1 MYPVKFSIIVTTFN
15 RPADLDACLR
25 SIAAQH
31 DEHEAETIVVDD
43 GGTSD
48 LSQLVPRIDI
58 YVRNPSNL
66 GPSYSR
72 NIAALR
78 SRGDV
83 LVFLDDDTELRP
95 DSLAELAKIMDDHSD
110 IGAVGGCG
118 PADETGEDVEFIS
131 AKTCGEFKHEK
142 FMYFPPSRDETR
154 LRVVGPNKRS
164 KYFCYPSIRDGHNAL
179 YDCDHVESA
188 FLAIPRRIFDEAGG
202 YDPHWFYMCE
212 DRDLCLEIKSRG
224 YRVVAAWAPRAIH
237 HNHTSYRTQDDA
249 GRRKER
255 HERVLEVILK
265 REGVSAG
272 LKWLSGLNNPAA
284 DQDVWSGLLG
294 VLGNASEL
302 EKRRGVNYLD
312 QNRLDDYFKHKT
324 ADNLT
329 RVHPF
334 AVERHLKTP
343 SSLVLFINNRCNMA
357 CDHCFIP
364 DLNTRTPEMSTQE
377 IMRIVDSFDQ
387 PIDVTL
393 TGGEALLT
401 KDLEAIM
408 DYMMANRYVR
418 YLGLLT
424 NGSMPKRL
432 ASITETL
439 VSRYPEKK
447 LKIQISLDGPQQT
460 HDEIRKMRR
469 GYEKA
474 IKSFERL
481 TEIKRSHKNLKF
493 TAAITL
499 MRENLDSIEELIDEL
514 ERINVPSK
522 MSMIRGNSF
531 STFDVPAS
539 IFKEEYEPQKPFLGN
554 DIEAVQRF
562 LDRVAARHPNY
573 FRGYQRRK
581 LGIMLETLQTRKRSF
596 PCRAGFDDAVI
607 YADGTVAV
615 CEQVTTFGH
624 LKDWNWDLAQAWN
637 SVEAWEHRALTS
649 RCACINGCNIS
660 THLDLADQNT
670 LPSAAS

>member
-164 KYFCYPSIRDGHNAL
+164 KYFCYPSIGDGRDAL

-224 YRVVAAWAPRAIH
+224 YRVVAAWAPRA
-237 HNHTSYRTQDDA
+237 NSSKD
-249 GRRKER
+249 
-255 HERVLEVILK
+255 
-265 REGVSAG
+265 
-272 LKWLSGLNNPAA
+272 
-284 DQDVWSGLLG
+284 
-294 VLGNASEL
+294 
-302 EKRRGVNYLD
+302 
-312 QNRLDDYFKHKT
+312 KT
-324 ADNLT
+324 
-329 RVHPF
+329 
-334 AVERHLKTP
+334 
-343 SSLVLFINNRCNMA
+343 
-357 CDHCFIP
+357 
-364 DLNTRTPEMSTQE
+364 
-377 IMRIVDSFDQ
+377 
-387 PIDVTL
+387 
-393 TGGEALLT
+393 
-401 KDLEAIM
+401 
-408 DYMMANRYVR
+408 
-418 YLGLLT
+418 
-424 NGSMPKRL
+424 
-432 ASITETL
+432 
-439 VSRYPEKK
+439 
-447 LKIQISLDGPQQT
+447 
-460 HDEIRKMRR
+460 
-469 GYEKA
+469 
-474 IKSFERL
+474 
-481 TEIKRSHKNLKF
+481 
-493 TAAITL
+493 
-499 MRENLDSIEELIDEL
+499 
-514 ERINVPSK
+514 
-522 MSMIRGNSF
+522 
-531 STFDVPAS
+531 
-539 IFKEEYEPQKPFLGN
+539 
-554 DIEAVQRF
+554 
-562 LDRVAARHPNY
+562 
-573 FRGYQRRK
+573 
-581 LGIMLETLQTRKRSF
+581 
-596 PCRAGFDDAVI
+596 
-607 YADGTVAV
+607 
-615 CEQVTTFGH
+615 
-624 LKDWNWDLAQAWN
+624 
-637 SVEAWEHRALTS
+637 
-649 RCACINGCNIS
+649 
-660 THLDLADQNT
+660 
-670 LPSAAS
+670 